1 VRSTLNKQWYVLC
14 LDIAVCLLCAVG
26 ASLVVTHTSVWI
38 QPATTNVPSLK
49 SMGIW
54 AVTVVLVLQN
64 TLIIAYVR
72 WRAGNQPQWLWG
84 DSPSRISHIVLYSAI
99 AIPLV
104 LLVNIMVGVVFV
116 VFGLQH
122 NQSALYPL
130 SAGDTIGQLVFF
142 VVAVVIV
149 PVAEEVL
156 FRGYIYG
163 RVARI
168 ASPVV
173 AVISSAVVFAAAHTW
188 SASTGNIALVVQTC
202 ALGLVLGWIRN
213 QSQSTFP
220 SMVAHAMN
228 NAVAL
233 LLVIS
238 CVNHPEL
245 GCART

>member
-1 VRSTLNKQWYVLC
+1 MQTKRWLVLC

-26 ASLVVTHTSVWI
+26 ATIAVTRLFAWVLPTG
-38 QPATTNVPSLK
+38 QVPTLK

-54 AVTVVLVLQN
+54 AVIGVLLLQN
-64 TLIIAYVR
+64 TLILAYAN
-72 WRAGNQPQWLWG
+72 WRAGEHRTWLWG
-84 DSPSRISHIVLYSAI
+84 DAPVRFGHILVYSAV
-99 AIPLV
+99 AVPLV
-104 LLVNIMVGVVFV
+104 LVVNIVVGAVFY
-116 VFGLQH
+116 VFGMQH

-130 SAGDTIGQLVFF
+130 TAGDTLGQIGFF
-142 VVAVVIV
+142 AVAVVLV

-163 RVARI
+163 RVARLS
-168 ASPVV
+168 SPGV
-173 AVISSAVVFAAAHTW
+173 AIVSSAVIFAAAHTW
-188 SASTGNIALVVQTC
+188 SASSGSIALVVQTC
-202 ALGLVLGWIRN
+202 ALGLVLGWIRS

-220 SMVAHAMN
+220 SMVAHALN